1 MSAFG
6 LVNTVFNY
14 WGHQSPR
21 VTTVNLA
28 SPAIGCRF
36 VSVVAGGTE
45 QMPNVAQTGAG
56 ADAKGVLDGDGVAG
70 DKRAVWS
77 ESEGITV
84 TAGAALTAGQAVESD
99 AEGRAVPHT
108 TGAKLGVANT
118 DAALNEPANIKL
130 AL

>member
-1 MSAFG
+1 MAYG

-21 VTTVNLA
+21 VTTVNLSA
-28 SPAIGCRF
+28 PAVGCRF

-56 ADAKGVLDGDGVAG
+56 ADAKGVLDGDGAAG

-108 TGAKLGVANT
+108 TGVKLGVANT
-118 DAALNEPANIKL
+118 DAASGEYANIKL